1 MAFLSYNLIV
11 ILLDHEHKTKCMTE
25 CAHTW
30 RKKLRLKELMV
41 IARKELE
48 SGKDISQVYE
58 ILEEQMSIRWR
69 FVGTTKKQYLDDV
82 TKILANQYV
91 LIV

>member
-1 MAFLSYNLIV
+1 MAEYV
-11 ILLDHEHKTKCMTE
+11 
-25 CAHTW
+25 HTW
-30 RKKLRLKELMV
+30 RKKLRLQKLII

-48 SGKDISQVYE
+48 SGKDVSQVYQ

-69 FVGTTKKQYLDDV
+69 FVKTTKKQYLDDV

-91 LIV
+91 LTVI

>member
-1 MAFLSYNLIV
+1 MA
-11 ILLDHEHKTKCMTE
+11 E
-25 CAHTW
+25 CVHTW
-30 RKKLRLKELMV
+30 RKKLRLQKLII

-48 SGKDISQVYE
+48 SGKDVSQVYQ

-69 FVGTTKKQYLDDV
+69 FVKTTKKQYLDDV

-91 LIV
+91 LTVI

>member
-1 MAFLSYNLIV
+1 MY
-11 ILLDHEHKTKCMTE
+11 D

-30 RKKLRLKELMV
+30 RKKLRLQALMI

-48 SGKDISQVYE
+48 LGKDISQVYK
-58 ILEEQMSIRWR
+58 ILDEQMTIRWR
-69 FVGTTKKQYLDDV
+69 FVDTTKKQYLDDV

-91 LIV
+91 LTV